1 VVRGGLGL
9 CCASHGTAARSLAR
23 LPRAQQ
29 FDYNRIVEEKEVI
42 RALAALA
49 QSNRLQVF
57 RTLVAAGRGGMTPGV
72 MGESLQVAPATLSFH
87 LKELL
92 NAGLI
97 RQQRT
102 GRHLIYRVE
111 YDRMN
116 GVLAYLTDNCC
127 QGADCLDNIA
137 LACDCEAG
145 L

>member
-1 VVRGGLGL
+1 VVRGGLRL
-9 CCASHGTAARSLAR
+9 CRASHGTAPRSLAQ
-23 LPRAQQ
+23 LSWAKQ
-29 FDYNRIVEEKEVI
+29 FDYHRIVEEKEVI

-57 RTLVAAGRGGMTPGV
+57 RALVTAGPGGMTPGV
-72 MGESLQVAPATLSFH
+72 IGESLQVAPATLSFH

-137 LACDCEAG
+137 LACDCEVG

>member
-1 VVRGGLGL
+1 
-9 CCASHGTAARSLAR
+9 
-23 LPRAQQ
+23 
-29 FDYNRIVEEKEVI
+29 
-42 RALAALA
+42 
-49 QSNRLQVF
+49 
-57 RTLVAAGRGGMTPGV
+57 MTPGV

-127 QGADCLDNIA
+127 QGADCLDNVT
-137 LACDCEAG
+137 LAYDCEAG